1 MKNSNNNN
9 VLSKKNKSVLRIA
22 AAAKP
27 VLLLLI
33 VTSLTVPV
41 MFSSLPLAAADA
53 KADCEKNGGK
63 YVVTN
68 GKDHCFVTIEPDCHK
83 LPPGEVVP
91 DPELCLKSGGVVN
104 NPISVGDEIAE
115 IVEDTLNEIMP
126 VIIDG
131 NLLTD
136 QEDGSDDEIIP
147 VVSDGN
153 LISESVRNTVNG
165 VMPVVTDGNL

>member
-9 VLSKKNKSVLRIA
+9 VLSRKNKSVLRI

-63 YVVTN
+63 YIVTN

-104 NPISVGDEIAE
+104 NPISIGDDIAE
-115 IVEDTLNEIMP
+115 IVEDTLN
-126 VIIDG
+126 G
-131 NLLTD
+131 F
-136 QEDGSDDEIIP
+136 GP
-147 VVSDGN
+147 VVTDGN

-165 VMPVVTDGNL
+165 IMPIITDGDL